1 MELKEFKPEVTSLL
15 MKPFVV
21 AGNILANEADAK
33 DTAQTIKK
41 NLCIDKIREK
51 INVLLT
57 QNLPIFGTK
66 WQHTECRYVKRFPM
80 E

>member
-1 MELKEFKPEVTSLL
+1 MIFVLPSYFYKMELKEFKPEVSPLL

-51 INVLLT
+51 NQCAVIT
-57 QNLPIFGTK
+57 PNLSIFGTK
-66 WQHTECRYVKRFPM
+66 
-80 E
+80 

>member
-1 MELKEFKPEVTSLL
+1 MIFVLPSYFYKMELKEFKPEVSPLL

-21 AGNILANEADAK
+21 AVNILANEADAK

-57 QNLPIFGTK
+57 TNLSISGTK
-66 WQHTECRYVKRFPM
+66 
-80 E
+80 